1 MYRLKSFSDRLTGCC
16 STRGGIGDFG
26 YCNFWKQL
34 FFRVPQVVCY
44 YTPVGKFIAFL
55 RRHILKVKY
64 ISLVNLVADKEVVRE
79 LVADT
84 MTVDNVRSELEAL
97 LYNKVYRN
105 KMLEEYDRII
115 QILGPAGASEAAAR
129 KMVALLKK

>member
-1 MYRLKSFSDRLTGCC
+1 M
-16 STRGGIGDFG
+16 
-26 YCNFWKQL
+26 
-34 FFRVPQVVCY
+34 
-44 YTPVGKFIAFL
+44 
-55 RRHILKVKY
+55 KY

-115 QILGPAGASEAAAR
+115 QIFRSGRSFGGSGTQDGGLTEEINFSRCFFVFRVNNLNPGNMKYSFSSMLGAVLFLAEYSPFQL
-129 KMVALLKK
+129 VAMTKVIPIVQ

>member
-1 MYRLKSFSDRLTGCC
+1 M
-16 STRGGIGDFG
+16 
-26 YCNFWKQL
+26 
-34 FFRVPQVVCY
+34 
-44 YTPVGKFIAFL
+44 
-55 RRHILKVKY
+55 KY

-115 QILGPAGASEAAAR
+115 QILGPAGKYEIFFFIDVRGGTSF
-129 KMVALLKK
+129 